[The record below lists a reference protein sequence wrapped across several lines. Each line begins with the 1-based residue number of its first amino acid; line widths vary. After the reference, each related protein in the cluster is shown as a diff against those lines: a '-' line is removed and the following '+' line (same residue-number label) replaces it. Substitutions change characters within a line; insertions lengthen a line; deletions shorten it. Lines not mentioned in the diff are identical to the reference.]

1 MNETKTENLLAGSTD
16 EAPAGAKSLPSMKHG
31 EESPAM
37 LLALLNSPLATM
49 LATKQAQI
57 LGHFANNGRVGTII
71 IVYGAKPT
79 ESGMLKA
86 EQ

>member
-16 EAPAGAKSLPSMKHG
+16 EAQAGQKSSTSMKHG

-49 LATKQAQI
+49 LATKQAQV
-57 LGHFANNGRVGTII
+57 LGHYTNRGRVGTII
-71 IVYGAKPT
+71 VVYDALPT
-79 ESGMLKA
+79 DNGILKA
-86 EQ
+86 VQ